1 MFIQEFLYKTII
13 KLVYKNIYY
22 LFSFLLFFE
31 NLEKQSYR
39 INFIKSE
46 IWYCLLKIVTT
57 VEAR

>member
-13 KLVYKNIYY
+13 KLVYKKKYY

-39 INFIKSE
+39 INFINSE
-46 IWYCLLKIVTT
+46 IWYLVFSKL
-57 VEAR
+57 